1 MAMRADHDPLKELA
15 AVQKRMNQLFES
27 AMARTNF
34 ETSEGFD
41 SWTPISDV
49 YESDASLVLAI
60 ELPGLERK
68 DIDVRIDGDELVVE
82 GQRRIEHGG
91 RGEHH
96 HRVEREFGSFS
107 RRFRLPSTADRDSV
121 EASYSEGLLTVSIRN
136 VATGPAGPVKIEVS

>member
-1 MAMRADHDPLKELA
+1 MRADHDPLKELA

-34 ETSEGFD
+34 EASEGFD
-41 SWTPISDV
+41 HWTPVCDV
-49 YESDASLVLAI
+49 FETDDFLVLAI

-68 DIDVRIDGDELVVE
+68 DIDVRVDGDELVVD
-82 GQRRIEHGG
+82 GQRRIEDGA

-107 RRFRLPSTADRDSV
+107 RRFRLPSTADRGGI
-121 EASYSEGLLTVSIRN
+121 EASYANGLLTVTIRN
-136 VATGPAGPVKIEVS
+136 VASSVVGPVKIEVS